1 QAETDRR
8 SPLVLAPPGGVERAP
23 YVVEHIR
30 RELEDRFGELLYTGG
45 LRIHTTLDPVLQA
58 EAETAL
64 EEHLREIERGT
75 YGWYRHQSYERF
87 AEATAD
93 SERIVHTPYLQ
104 GVVILMEPGTGS
116 VLAMVGG
123 RDFDHSQFNR
133 ATQALRQPGSA
144 FKPFVFA
151 AAIERG
157 RSPLSMVND
166 APLSIPQPDGS
177 VWSPKNYDGTV
188 GGAMTM
194 RAALRNSK
202 NLATIRLGQEVGI
215 GAVRSVAQRAGLDT
229 QIPGYPS

>member
-1 QAETDRR
+1 
-8 SPLVLAPPGGVERAP
+8 
-23 YVVEHIR
+23 
-30 RELEDRFGELLYTGG
+30 ELLYTGG
-45 LRIHTTLDPVLQA
+45 LRIFTTLDPDLQGEA
-58 EAETAL
+58 EAAI
-64 EEHLREIERGT
+64 EEQLLAVESGIYGSYRYTT
-75 YGWYRHQSYERF
+75 YEEFLSEMA
-87 AEATAD
+87 AED
-93 SERIVHTPYLQ
+93 SEAGVTSPPYLQ
-104 GVVILMEPGTGS
+104 GTVVSLDPRSGD

-123 RDFDHSQFNR
+123 RDFRHSQFNR
-133 ATQALRQPGSA
+133 ATQALRQPGSS